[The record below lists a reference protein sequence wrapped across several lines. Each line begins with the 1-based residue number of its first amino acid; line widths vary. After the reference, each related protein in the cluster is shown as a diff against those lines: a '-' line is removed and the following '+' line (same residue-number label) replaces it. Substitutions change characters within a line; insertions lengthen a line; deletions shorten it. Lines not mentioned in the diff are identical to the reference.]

1 VCRGERVAV
10 EQPERT
16 AGGSAGCWPRLPAS
30 PRATRSAP
38 MAWALCARA
47 HVARLI
53 AASRSGLGVRRSTA
67 FAHLRVAHPRSIGV
81 ERLQRLLMVLSS
93 RRPIAPF
100 RWKKR
105 PHKSKCSYAC
115 LPIRWHGSPCGPAVR
130 EVWCT
135 SSAWRASRPRPDSP
149 LPLVSS
155 ISASRNRAHCG
166 TRQAKKAGGAF
177 VRLSLR
183 WCRELAGGRI
193 PHLLLPLRRFEFL
206 SFPAA
211 PRNAPKEKKRSKRK
225 GPL

>member
-1 VCRGERVAV
+1 MLAQAASVASRYAFGADGVGAARPGACGEADR
-10 EQPERT
+10 
-16 AGGSAGCWPRLPAS
+16 RLAL
-30 PRATRSAP
+30 RARRSALNGIRP
-38 MAWALCARA
+38 SACCTPALHRRRAPAKAAR
-47 HVARLI
+47 V
-53 AASRSGLGVRRSTA
+53 
-67 FAHLRVAHPRSIGV
+67 
-81 ERLQRLLMVLSS
+81 VLSS

-130 EVWCT
+130 EVVCT

-155 ISASRNRAHCG
+155 ISASRSPLPAAHA
-166 TRQAKKAGGAF
+166 RREKPVAPSI
-177 VRLSLR
+177 R
-183 WCRELAGGRI
+183 CRELHAGVRI

-211 PRNAPKEKKRSKRK
+211 RRNAPKEKKRSKRK

>member
-1 VCRGERVAV
+1 MCRGERVAV

-16 AGGSAGCWPRLPAS
+16 AGGSAGCW
-30 PRATRSAP
+30 RSAP

-130 EVWCT
+130 EVVHQFGVEGL
-135 SSAWRASRPRPDSP
+135 R
-149 LPLVSS
+149 
-155 ISASRNRAHCG
+155 
-166 TRQAKKAGGAF
+166 
-177 VRLSLR
+177 VRGPIA
-183 WCRELAGGRI
+183 C
-193 PHLLLPLRRFEFL
+193 F
-206 SFPAA
+206 
-211 PRNAPKEKKRSKRK
+211 RS
-225 GPL
+225 